1 MSAYYAKRRRK
12 EKRKLEEKKLSR
24 GNSENRLGSDLDNVK
39 KPASCI
45 DTATA
50 PATFAGGLRTPACK
64 DWAEDH
70 VTLAALGTS
79 KFIKAPQAQRLF
91 YALQTALVDTPYRA
105 HGKTD
110 QSCDVPERAADHR
123 KPAAS
128 DFLHYFETLYC
139 PMMFRLLFGKAGD
152 EEIQPHVAVLHHQNV
167 RKRSLFTASPSST
180 RTSTQGG
187 AAAAATICS
196 ATRLASSSPS
206 SRTR

>member
-1 MSAYYAKRRRK
+1 VSVVRRGEVQRGGYRGACVIVCILRTHK
-12 EKRKLEEKKLSR
+12 TKKIR

-39 KPASCI
+39 KPGRQGSAEHGSCI

-110 QSCDVPERAADHR
+110 QSWDDTV
-123 KPAAS
+123 
-128 DFLHYFETLYC
+128 ETLYC
-139 PMMFRLLFGKAGD
+139 PMMFRLLFGNAD
-152 EEIQPHVAVLHHQNV
+152 EEIQPHAIQINIEVNLIRIN
-167 RKRSLFTASPSST
+167 L
-180 RTSTQGG
+180 
-187 AAAAATICS
+187 IY
-196 ATRLASSSPS
+196 
-206 SRTR
+206 